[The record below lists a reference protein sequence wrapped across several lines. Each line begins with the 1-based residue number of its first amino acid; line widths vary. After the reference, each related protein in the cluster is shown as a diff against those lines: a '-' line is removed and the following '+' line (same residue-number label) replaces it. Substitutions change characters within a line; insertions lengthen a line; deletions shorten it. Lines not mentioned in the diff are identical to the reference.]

1 MYKKGTKVSEK
12 KELEKSKENMYKNRN
27 CMQLTN
33 SNFDPGSI
41 VQWRIIIPLI
51 RSRVPEA
58 KPGQGR
64 QGATIWSIDVCI

>member
-1 MYKKGTKVSEK
+1 
-12 KELEKSKENMYKNRN
+12 MYKNRN

-33 SNFDPGSI
+33 INFDPGSI

-51 RSRVPEA
+51 RSRVTEA